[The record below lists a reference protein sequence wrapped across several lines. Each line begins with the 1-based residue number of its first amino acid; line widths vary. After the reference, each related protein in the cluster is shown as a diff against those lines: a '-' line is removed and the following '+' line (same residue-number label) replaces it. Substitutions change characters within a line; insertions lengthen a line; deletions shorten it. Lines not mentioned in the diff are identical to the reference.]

1 MRKPNEVYLEKAKR
15 LRKVDIER
23 LLARTRTKFMRRIED
38 MEMSA
43 VEVAAIQLE
52 IEDEELAEWREK
64 WAEIQVKAQAGTQA
78 KPKSK

>member
-38 MEMSA
+38 QEMSA

-64 WAEIQVKAQAGTQA
+64 WAEIQVKAQAGTPA
-78 KPKSK
+78 KPKSR

>member
-1 MRKPNEVYLEKAKR
+1 MRKPNEAYLEKAKR

-38 MEMSA
+38 REMSV

-64 WAEIQVKAQAGTQA
+64 WAEIQIRAQTRA
-78 KPKSK
+78 KTR

>member
-1 MRKPNEVYLEKAKR
+1 MRKPSEAYLEKAKR

-38 MEMSA
+38 REMSV

-64 WAEIQVKAQAGTQA
+64 WAEIQIRAQTRA
-78 KPKSK
+78 KTR

>member
-1 MRKPNEVYLEKAKR
+1 MRKPNEAYLEKARR

-64 WAEIQVKAQAGTQA
+64 WAEIQVKAQAATQA
-78 KPKSK
+78 KPKSR

>member
-1 MRKPNEVYLEKAKR
+1 MRKPNETYLEKA
-15 LRKVDIER
+15 RKLKKEEIER

-43 VEVAAIQLE
+43 LEVAAIQLE

-64 WAEIQVKAQAGTQA
+64 WAEIQIKSQTSAQTRA
-78 KPKSK
+78 KSK

>member
-23 LLARTRTKFMRRIED
+23 LLARTRKKFLRRVED
-38 MEMSA
+38 QEMSM
-43 VEVAAIQLE
+43 VEAAAIQME
-52 IEDEELAEWREK
+52 IEDEELAEWRER
-64 WAEIQVKAQAGTQA
+64 WAEIQVKAQAGTQT